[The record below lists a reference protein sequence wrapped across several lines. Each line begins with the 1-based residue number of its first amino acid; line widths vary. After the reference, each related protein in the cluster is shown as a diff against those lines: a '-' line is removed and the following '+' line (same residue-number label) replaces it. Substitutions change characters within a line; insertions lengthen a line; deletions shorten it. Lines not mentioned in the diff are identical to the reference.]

1 MRIWKKKINDTITNH
16 ECNENN
22 NNYDDDDTS
31 DKHKILGCLK
41 MGSGCGRQQS
51 NES

>member
-22 NNYDDDDTS
+22 NNYDDDTS

-41 MGSGCGRQQS
+41 MGSGCGR
-51 NES
+51 